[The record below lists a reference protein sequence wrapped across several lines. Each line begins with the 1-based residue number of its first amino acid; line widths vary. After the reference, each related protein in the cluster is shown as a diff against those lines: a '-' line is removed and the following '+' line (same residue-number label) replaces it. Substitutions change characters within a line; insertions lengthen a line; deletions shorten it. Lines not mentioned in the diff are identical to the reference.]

1 MNPFKKKDFDF
12 LYICGFSKVTK
23 GVFIII
29 NLTKQRAEAHFA
41 KCSVTREYTCLE
53 YSFKDLE
60 VDVNTGLVDFTG
72 FRENIV
78 KKVEIRLAQT
88 NNYAFGGKQ
97 EEQDDKK
104 NGQT

>member
-1 MNPFKKKDFDF
+1 MWLQQSDKRGFYYYKLNETTSGGPFRKMFCYARIY
-12 LYICGFSKVTK
+12 LP
-23 GVFIII
+23 
-29 NLTKQRAEAHFA
+29 
-41 KCSVTREYTCLE
+41 E

>member
-1 MNPFKKKDFDF
+1 MSFLFDF

-29 NLTKQRAEAHFA
+29 NLTKERAEAHFA

-72 FRENIV
+72 FREDIV

-88 NNYAFGGKQ
+88 NNYAFGSKQ
-97 EEQDDKK
+97 EEQNDKK
-104 NGQT
+104 NGQK